1 MAVANSHGPMPYFQ
15 RGELFYGNRPTLKV
29 RKKEIPLK
37 ERKVVNLD
45 YLIESNY
52 KPEAFQNSYGYK
64 MNLGNPEEIGSVGV
78 LKPDPNLRSL
88 ENFNIYKRDWWKGY
102 KPIDTP
108 KQLPGSPN
116 APTSWFNG
124 KRQNALLVEQA
135 RRSGEAPL
143 PDYMTP
149 YISRRYTPATK
160 QQEIFESFL
169 LPETQEKLRE
179 LRTQRFTRE
188 GPASNEY
195 QQGGEIIPE
204 DVKNMK
210 AALDKELKAV
220 KNYNLTPEKKNK
232 LIQELYTT
240 YNESVPPKFQLGGP
254 VLSAELQMYKDY
266 ITGKDESPEAV
277 KNYDKLNRIHYKKA
291 KANNMSPANYIM
303 TELIS

>member
-1 MAVANSHGPMPYFQ
+1 MD
-15 RGELFYGNRPTLKV
+15 YGRYNPRRLGMTG
-29 RKKEIPLK
+29 
-37 ERKVVNLD
+37 
-45 YLIESNY
+45 
-52 KPEAFQNSYGYK
+52 QGYK
-64 MNLGNPEEIGSVGV
+64 GPYIAEVEGVPMGSSVKGRPPKSTAPTNLEGYAVSRRPI
-78 LKPDPNLRSL
+78 SL
-88 ENFNIYKRDWWKGY
+88 DEAKFYKEDWWKGY

-116 APTSWFNG
+116 TPTSWFNG

-188 GPASNEY
+188 GPVSNEY

-220 KNYNLTPEKKNK
+220 KNYNLTPAKKNK
-232 LIQELYTT
+232 LIQELYTI